1 VSAIASGSVGGAAA
15 AIEGALSA
23 ALPVAISFLANLLGL
38 GGISEKI
45 KSIIGKVRAPVEK
58 AVDWVIGKAVAGL
71 KKVGGLFTGKGKGQG
86 SDPSKDAAKGTAP
99 GTDTRTPEQKQQ
111 DLKAGLA
118 AANTLVQNEHLKDN
132 DIKKQLPGIKAKY
145 QMTALTLVVNK
156 FDEAAGKETI
166 HVHGE
171 VNPSA
176 DTPTKEKSGVGLAD
190 RGYRPQ
196 PGERS
201 MNRAKWKKQDGQA
214 RAGRQITRSD
224 RPLRGVYTH
233 GPQAGQPRM
242 GHPTKHRASVTDQD
256 LRTRRNVPVD
266 SKFASDAVQ
275 RRVME
280 TLKREAIIAAQGGP
294 HPPSGSRCIRLNI
307 RFEHNNALTAV

>member
-1 VSAIASGSVGGAAA
+1 MTA

-71 KKVGGLFTGKGKGQG
+71 KKVGGLLTGKGKNKG

-99 GTDTRTPEQKQQ
+99 GTDTRTLEQKEQ

-118 AANTLVQNEHLKDN
+118 AANTLVQNEHLKDS

-145 QMTALTLVVNK
+145 QMKVLDLVVDK
-156 FDEAAGKETI
+156 WDEATGKEII

-171 VNPSA
+171 VNPTGN
-176 DTPTKEKSGVGLAD
+176 TPTGSKNTPLRSPADRHYIRKVTQRSVAKEKNTVIEPSVPVASDVAAINAGQATQSGDTFTVNGRIYGTHDGVLYPMSGTGFYELD
-190 RGYRPQ
+190 RGAYKALGVYNKFGDNPQ
-196 PGERS
+196 ATTILDNMGIAPAQ
-201 MNRAKWKKQDGQA
+201 RAAALQA
-214 RAGRQITRSD
+214 WRAG
-224 RPLRGVYTH
+224 
-233 GPQAGQPRM
+233 
-242 GHPTKHRASVTDQD
+242 
-256 LRTRRNVPVD
+256 
-266 SKFASDAVQ
+266 
-275 RRVME
+275 
-280 TLKREAIIAAQGGP
+280 GG
-294 HPPSGSRCIRLNI
+294 S
-307 RFEHNNALTAV
+307 